1 MSDLP
6 LRRIPLTAVRKVVW
20 GGETERGVV
29 LQDMSKKPVSMAL
42 KLWPWLS
49 PTQGPHSIGFH

>member
-42 KLWPWLS
+42 KL
-49 PTQGPHSIGFH
+49 

>member
-1 MSDLP
+1 MTQDQGEGFCCKSSRGFQARESIVSDLP

-29 LQDMSKKPVSMAL
+29 GSEYE
-42 KLWPWLS
+42 
-49 PTQGPHSIGFH
+49 